1 MQETIETNQW
11 LLDELARAT
20 QAELRGGGLPA
31 HIESVGT
38 DTRSLP
44 PRSLF
49 VALRGENFDGHEFLQ
64 KALDSNCLALMV
76 DKQGADAVHSL
87 EGSPVPALV
96 VDDTLFG
103 YGELAAFHR
112 RQMARPVA
120 AVTGSNGKTTTKELM
135 AAALNSR
142 GPVHKTAGNF
152 NNLIGVP
159 KTILDWK
166 NDAWAAVVEMGMNI
180 PGEIERLTQIAAPDV
195 AVITNV
201 AGAHLE
207 GLGSIEGVARAKGEL
222 FANLPP
228 NAVGVVNL
236 DDPMICSVCLPLLG
250 TRPRLTFGKGR
261 SADVR
266 ILEYISTKTGC
277 IVRLSIQGHGFDFPV
292 PLFGVHQASNIAA
305 AVSVALALGS
315 RPASIQAGLSGVA
328 VPGGRCRVF
337 MQSGRNMI
345 DDSYNANPASMSAA
359 FKTMEV
365 LAGSNRRLAALG
377 SMFEL
382 GDEAAVLHFQVGE
395 NAAKS
400 GIDEVFALGPWA
412 KDLAA
417 GAQEAGARG
426 YAFEEMN
433 DLTGHLTQSLKDG
446 EWLLVKGSRGMRM
459 ERVFDALDTEM
470 TN

>member
-11 LLDELARAT
+11 LLDELARAS

-38 DTRSLP
+38 DSRSLP

-49 VALRGENFDGHEFLQ
+49 VALRGEKFDGHEFIQ
-64 KALDSNCLALMV
+64 QALDSDCLALMV
-76 DKQGADAVHSL
+76 DKKGAEVLDGLSS
-87 EGSPVPALV
+87 ESIPTLV

-103 YGELAAFHR
+103 YGELASFHR

-120 AVTGSNGKTTTKELM
+120 AVTGSNGKTTTKELI

-142 GPVHKTAGNF
+142 GQVHKTAGNF

-159 KTILDWK
+159 RTILDWK
-166 NDAWAAVVEMGMNI
+166 KDAWAAVVEMGMNI
-180 PGEIERLTQIAAPDV
+180 PGEIERLTQMAAPDV
-195 AVITNV
+195 GVITNV

-207 GLGSIEGVARAKGEL
+207 GLGSLAGVARAKGEL
-222 FANLPP
+222 FASLPP

-236 DDPMICSVCLPLLG
+236 DDPMICSVCLPLLA
-250 TRPRLTFGKGR
+250 TRPRLTFGR
-261 SADVR
+261 DDAADVR
-266 ILEYISTKTGC
+266 ILEYVSTKTGC

-292 PLFGVHQASNIAA
+292 PLFGVHQASNVAA
-305 AVSVALALGS
+305 AVAVALALGS
-315 RPASIQAGLSGVA
+315 RPAAIQAGLAGVA

-337 MQSGRNMI
+337 MQSGRNLI
-345 DDSYNANPASMSAA
+345 DDSYNANPASMFAA
-359 FKTMEV
+359 FETMAV

-382 GDEAAVLHFQVGE
+382 GDDAAELHFQVGE
-395 NAAKS
+395 KAGKS

-412 KDLAA
+412 KELAA
-417 GAQEAGARG
+417 GAKAAGAKG
-426 YAFEEMN
+426 HAFEEIN
-433 DLTGHLTQSLKDG
+433 DLTGHLGESLKDG

-459 ERVFDALDTEM
+459 ERVFDALDM
-470 TN
+470 GKTN